1 MKNVCITEA
10 ETVNTGT
17 KFIIRDLAQQ
27 VGERI
32 RETVCSAE
40 IEARQ
45 RGTPG
50 EKGCG
55 RPPSEEKHSKAVVTS
70 FI

>member
-1 MKNVCITEA
+1 MYK
-10 ETVNTGT
+10 
-17 KFIIRDLAQQ
+17 KFIVTDIAQQQ